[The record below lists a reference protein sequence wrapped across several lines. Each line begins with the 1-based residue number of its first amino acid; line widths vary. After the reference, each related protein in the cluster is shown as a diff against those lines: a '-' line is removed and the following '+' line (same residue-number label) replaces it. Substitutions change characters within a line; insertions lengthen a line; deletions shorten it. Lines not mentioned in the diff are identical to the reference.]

1 MKHGLIRSAMLLAA
15 LSCTGASHAD
25 TVTLAPS
32 ADGDVQFSGVLGYFV
47 DTINTR
53 VTTLRSGGNNV
64 RNAVYEFD
72 LSVIPDD
79 ATITAVHLR
88 LTSDAQVSNTSTSAT
103 IRVAGFAG
111 DGVVTQD
118 DHETLIGGD
127 LLVIAG
133 IGAGAASA
141 AAGSLF
147 DFSLGPNG
155 VDLLQSLLAS
165 NALTLRTSTDNF
177 ATFSVA
183 SLEHATR
190 SAVALEI
197 EFTPVP
203 LPGAWLLFGAATL
216 GLTKRRRQRGAA
228 SI

>member
-1 MKHGLIRSAMLLAA
+1 MRNLFL
-15 LSCTGASHAD
+15 
-25 TVTLAPS
+25 TL
-32 ADGDVQFSGVLGYFV
+32 
-47 DTINTR
+47 
-53 VTTLRSGGNNV
+53 
-64 RNAVYEFD
+64 
-72 LSVIPDD
+72 
-79 ATITAVHLR
+79 
-88 LTSDAQVSNTSTSAT
+88 
-103 IRVAGFAG
+103 
-111 DGVVTQD
+111 
-118 DHETLIGGD
+118 
-127 LLVIAG
+127 
-133 IGAGAASA
+133 
-141 AAGSLF
+141 
-147 DFSLGPNG
+147 
-155 VDLLQSLLAS
+155 LLAS